1 MLTPPSLVMGLSL
14 ALLVGCSSESSG
26 GGASAS
32 QGATSASAASGSGGG
47 GAATSA
53 ATTSSGSAGGGGG
66 AGQGGMGPE
75 LGAEVWTDGA
85 LPEPLPAGGA
95 LLPLPGG
102 GVGGA
107 VVTSNNPEVFQ
118 GNGLLYGTGRASDA
132 RGGGTFPLSG
142 DFGVYLHH
150 INQAGSPKVLTLMV
164 TNPGDADV
172 TVSAAGSGFNQTETG
187 GLGLGVSP
195 DYFVSEDWIL
205 GTPTTVLAP
214 TTVAPLKPLAIWQKS
229 ANHNAEVDGRF
240 ALSTSGPVYVYLV
253 VTDGTDLNEAIA
265 VYKTDAPGIIA
276 VSGDPP
282 PPFGREAGVYAHDT
296 WQGSIDIAVPAAD
309 HHVGF
314 MVNTAT
320 GAGYPQIQAFPA
332 LTHYDDSAAEAVGM
346 YGNVYD
352 LTVKLHHDGA
362 DGSQRNTRV
371 SFASLVN
378 AAISRYWDGVALVD
392 GAPVVIRHVPGDRR
406 TVLADVALEPGETKE
421 VHFRAMVPGLTSIP
435 QALYLESY

>member
-1 MLTPPSLVMGLSL
+1 MLLPPL
-14 ALLVGCSSESSG
+14 ALTLLVGCSTEN
-26 GGASAS
+26 
-32 QGATSASAASGSGGG
+32 SGSGGAEANQSAASSSTASGPG
-47 GAATSA
+47 GAGGTATVTAATSG
-53 ATTSSGSAGGGGG
+53 GSGG
-66 AGQGGMGPE
+66 AGQGGGGGAGPE
-75 LGAEVWTDGA
+75 LGAEVWTAGA
-85 LPEPLPAGGA
+85 LSEPLPAGNA
-95 LLPLPGG
+95 LLPLPGAG
-102 GVGGA
+102 TGNA
-107 VVTSNNPEVFQ
+107 VFTSNNPEVFQ

-150 INQAGSPKVLTLMV
+150 INQSGAPKVVTLMV
-164 TNPGDADV
+164 TNPGNADV

-187 GLGLGVSP
+187 GLGLGDSP

-205 GTPTTVLAP
+205 DTPTTVVAPTALAP
-214 TTVAPLKPLAIWQKS
+214 QKPLAIWQKS
-229 ANHNAEVDGRF
+229 ANHNAELDGRF
-240 ALSTSGPVYVYLV
+240 ALSASGPVYVYLV

-276 VSGDPP
+276 VSGNPP
-282 PPFGREAGVYAHDT
+282 PPFGREAGVYGHDT
-296 WQGSIDIAVPAAD
+296 WQGSIDIAVPAAA

-332 LTHYDDSAAEAVGM
+332 LTHYDDSAAESVGM

-352 LTVKLHHDGA
+352 LTVQLHHDGA
-362 DGSQRNTRV
+362 DGSSRKTRV

-378 AAISRYWDGVALVD
+378 AAISRYWDGVGLVD
-392 GAPVVIRHVPGDRR
+392 GVPVVIRHVPGDRR
-406 TVLADVALEPGETKE
+406 TLLADVVVHPGETKE